1 MNLSDTQSTPETDD
15 RSVSVLQIAVYV
27 AVLTSV
33 GAVLSVAVAGAGA
46 QTGTDEPVA
55 DAVVVN
61 LDSEGDGALTVGIPF
76 DLTVAGEENDFQAF
90 VESEAEQQAQLGR
103 FESRLESVAA
113 ELESETGR
121 EMTVTDTSITTE
133 TREDGTLGLVVLT
146 ATWEGLAASNE
157 SHLVLGPPFDSGFDT
172 DRSVVIRP
180 PEQYQVVSTTPAPS
194 TDAEQL
200 VWNEGQ
206 SLDGFE
212 VVVEPER
219 DSSNE
224 DGDDETGDGDPTTG
238 DDDTSGDT
246 ASDDTSGDDASGDD
260 TTGDASG
267 NDGSGPGF
275 GIVVALLGLAAL
287 GLGARKR

>member
-1 MNLSDTQSTPETDD
+1 MNLSDTQPTPETDD

-55 DAVVVN
+55 DAVVVD

-76 DLTVAGEENDFQAF
+76 DLTVADEENDFQAF
-90 VESEAEQQAQLGR
+90 VESEAEQQAQLDR
-103 FESRLESVAA
+103 FESRLASVAA
-113 ELESETGR
+113 ELETETGR

-180 PEQYQVVSTTPAPS
+180 PDRYQVVSTTPAPS
-194 TDAEQL
+194 TDADQL

-224 DGDDETGDGDPTTG
+224 DGDDSTGDDGPTTG
-238 DDDTSGDT
+238 DDTTADDTG
-246 ASDDTSGDDASGDD
+246 DDTSGNNG
-260 TTGDASG
+260 SG

-287 GLGARKR
+287 GLGACKR